1 MKFTV
6 VIGLL
11 AALSVLCLASAQFS
25 GRSESE
31 LFNEFQLFTKTY
43 NKNYKNAEEAQLR
56 FNNFKASL
64 QRVEERTA
72 RFPNGAKYGVT
83 KFSDLAPEEFRQL
96 YLMKNKIPATPSP
109 IKTNKAELVATA
121 EPTKLD
127 WRTRGAVTPVKDQG
141 QCGSCWAFSA
151 TETIESAWILAGKS
165 TADKLN
171 LAPQQIVD
179 CDGSDGGCEGGEPP
193 TAYDYVISAGGLESA
208 AYYPY
213 TGEDGVCAFNKSDVS
228 AKIKSWAYST
238 TWYSESE
245 LRANL
250 VTKGPLSIC
259 VDAANW
265 QDYESGVMDWEECAW
280 INFLDHC
287 VQLVGYDTTAPTPY
301 WIVRNSW
308 NTDWGIKGYILL
320 AMGDDTCG
328 IAHESTYV
336 NV

>member
-1 MKFTV
+1 MRITIAV
-6 VIGLL
+6 ALL
-11 AALSVLCLASAQFS
+11 AALSLICLASAQFT
-25 GRSESE
+25 GRSETE

-43 NKNYKNAEEAQLR
+43 NKQYQSAGEAQLR

-64 QRVEERTA
+64 QRIEERTN
-72 RFPNGAKYGVT
+72 RFPNGAKYAIN
-83 KFSDLAPEEFRQL
+83 KFSDLTPQEFRDI
-96 YLMKNKIPATPSP
+96 YLMKNKIP
-109 IKTNKAELVATA
+109 VATGPRKNA
-121 EPTKLD
+121 KVELLTDMPQKLD
-127 WRTRGAVTPVKDQG
+127 WRTRGAVTAVKDQG

-151 TETIESAWILAGKS
+151 TETIESAWILAGKA

-179 CDGSDGGCEGGEPP
+179 CDGTDAGCDGGEPED
-193 TAYDYVISAGGLESA
+193 AYDYVIAAGGLESVA
-208 AYYPY
+208 NYPY
-213 TGEDGVCAFNKSDVS
+213 TGEDGVCAFNKSEVV
-228 AKIKSWAYST
+228 AKIKGWSYST

-245 LRANL
+245 LRSNL
-250 VTKGPLSIC
+250 VSVGPLSVC

-265 QDYESGVMDWEECAW
+265 QDYSSGVMDWEECAW

-287 VQLVGYDTTAPTPY
+287 VQLVGYDMTAPTPY

-308 NTDWGIKGYILL
+308 NTDWGVKGYIYL

-336 NV
+336 TV